1 MSPDLQ
7 RLLKL
12 QQLETTIEEAR
23 RTIAAHPQRLED
35 ADARLNEATQTVEA
49 AKHRVKES
57 QEARRVFEKDA
68 SVFQGRLS
76 KFKDQLSEVK
86 TNREY
91 QAMQKEIEDA
101 QSHLSAI
108 EEKILERMMET
119 DELVVEVKQ
128 AELALAAQQKD
139 IDAEKRSL
147 NEELT
152 EKQATLERALS
163 ERTHIVAAM
172 DSHLLALFEQ
182 VAKVRKG
189 VALCTAT
196 RDGLC
201 SVCHVRLRPQ
211 VFQEVRRNDTII
223 QCDSCKRIL
232 YYAAPSPPVEPPV
245 THPS

>member
-1 MSPDLQ
+1 MSPDLEG
-7 RLLKL
+7 LLKL
-12 QQLETTIEEAR
+12 QELETTIEEAR

-35 ADARLNEATQTVEA
+35 ADARLNNAKQTLEA
-49 AKHRVKES
+49 ASRRVKES
-57 QEARRVFEKDA
+57 HDARRILEKDA
-68 SVFQGRLS
+68 SVFQARLS

-119 DELVVEVKQ
+119 DVLVVEVKE
-128 AELALAAQQKD
+128 AELALAAQQKS
-139 IDAEKRSL
+139 IDAETRAL
-147 NEELT
+147 NQELA
-152 EKQATLERALS
+152 EKQSILEAALS
-163 ERTHIVAAM
+163 ERTSVVAAT
-172 DSHLLALFEQ
+172 DPHLLALFES
-182 VAKVRKG
+182 VARVRKG
-189 VALCTAT
+189 VALCSAT

-211 VFQEVRRNDTII
+211 AFQDVRRNDSII
-223 QCDSCKRIL
+223 QCESCKRIL
-232 YYAAPSPPVEPPV
+232 YYLPPSPPVEPPV